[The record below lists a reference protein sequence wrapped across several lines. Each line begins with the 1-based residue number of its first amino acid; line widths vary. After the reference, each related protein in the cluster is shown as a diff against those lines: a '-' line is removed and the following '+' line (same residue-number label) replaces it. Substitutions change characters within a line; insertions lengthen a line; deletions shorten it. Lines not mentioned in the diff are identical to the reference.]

1 MSVKFMSGAESSKY
15 TFPENEIG
23 TISNKV
29 TELNNSF
36 QQDIE
41 NVKQQID
48 IERSIRE
55 NDDNKNFVEIQKI
68 NSNIIDIYR
77 RSEPIFNLLAII
89 VTSRLFMFIN
99 KFTCYVGYKILGESI
114 VVLIP
119 PVGAKKKKLRT
130 LNKEFKKEVKDKKIN
145 IDKLK
150 VRFEYMDE
158 WLSKWV
164 SDEL

>member
-1 MSVKFMSGAESSKY
+1 MSVKFMSGEKSSKY
-15 TFPENEIG
+15 TIPENEIAIV
-23 TISNKV
+23 TDKV
-29 TELNNSF
+29 TDLSNAF
-36 QQDIE
+36 QQDIK
-41 NVKQQID
+41 NIKLQID
-48 IERSIRE
+48 LEKGIRE
-55 NDDNKNFVEIQKI
+55 NEDNKNRAEIQRI
-68 NSNIIDIYR
+68 NDSIIDIHHK
-77 RSEPIFNLLAII
+77 SEPIFNLLAII

-99 KFTCYVGYKILGESI
+99 KFTCFVGYKLFGETI

-119 PVGAKKKKLRT
+119 PIGSKKNKLRT
-130 LNKEFKKEVKDKKIN
+130 LNKEFKKNVKAKKIN

>member
-1 MSVKFMSGAESSKY
+1 MSVKFMSGEKSSKY
-15 TFPENEIG
+15 TIPENEIS
-23 TISNKV
+23 IVRDKV
-29 TELNNSF
+29 TDLSNTI

-41 NVKQQID
+41 NIKLRID
-48 IERSIRE
+48 LERGIRE
-55 NDDNKNFVEIQKI
+55 NEDNKNRAEIQRI
-68 NSNIIDIYR
+68 NDNIIDIYHK
-77 RSEPIFNLLAII
+77 SEPIFNLLAII

-99 KFTCYVGYKILGESI
+99 KFTCYVGYKLFGESV

-119 PVGAKKKKLRT
+119 PIGSKKNKLRT
-130 LNKEFKKEVKDKKIN
+130 LNKEFKKNVKAKKIN

>member
-1 MSVKFMSGAESSKY
+1 MSVKFMSGEKSSKY
-15 TFPENEIG
+15 TIPENEIS
-23 TISNKV
+23 IVRDKV
-29 TELNNSF
+29 TDLSNTF

-41 NVKQQID
+41 NIKLQID
-48 IERSIRE
+48 LERGIRE
-55 NDDNKNFVEIQKI
+55 NEDNKNRAEMQRI
-68 NSNIIDIYR
+68 NDNIIDIYHKT
-77 RSEPIFNLLAII
+77 EPIFNLLAII

-99 KFTCYVGYKILGESI
+99 NFTCFVGYKLFGETV

-119 PVGAKKKKLRT
+119 PVEAKKNKLRT
-130 LNKEFKKEVKDKKIN
+130 LNKEFKKNVKAKKIN

>member
-1 MSVKFMSGAESSKY
+1 MSVKFMSGEKSSKY
-15 TFPENEIG
+15 TIPENEIAIV
-23 TISNKV
+23 TDKV
-29 TELNNSF
+29 TDLSNTF
-36 QQDIE
+36 QQSIE
-41 NVKQQID
+41 NIKLQID
-48 IERSIRE
+48 LERGIRE
-55 NDDNKNFVEIQKI
+55 NEDNKNRAEIQRI
-68 NSNIIDIYR
+68 NDNIIDIYHK
-77 RSEPIFNLLAII
+77 SEPIFNLLAII

-99 KFTCYVGYKILGESI
+99 KFTCYVGYKLFGESV

-119 PVGAKKKKLRT
+119 PIGSKKNKLRT
-130 LNKEFKKEVKDKKIN
+130 LNKEFKKNVKAKKIN

>member
-1 MSVKFMSGAESSKY
+1 MSVKFMSGEKSSKY
-15 TFPENEIG
+15 TIPENEIS
-23 TISNKV
+23 IVRDKV
-29 TELNNSF
+29 TDLSNTI

-41 NVKQQID
+41 NIKLQID
-48 IERSIRE
+48 LERGIRE
-55 NDDNKNFVEIQKI
+55 NEDNKNRAEIQRI
-68 NSNIIDIYR
+68 NDNIIDIYHK
-77 RSEPIFNLLAII
+77 SEPIFNLLAII
-89 VTSRLFMFIN
+89 VTSRLFMLIN
-99 KFTCYVGYKILGESI
+99 KLTCYVGYKLFGETI

-119 PVGAKKKKLRT
+119 PVGAKKNKLRT
-130 LNKEFKKEVKDKKIN
+130 LNKEFKKNVKDKKIN

>member
-1 MSVKFMSGAESSKY
+1 MSVKFMNGAESSKF
-15 TFPENEIG
+15 TIPENEIAIV
-23 TISNKV
+23 TDKV
-29 TELNNSF
+29 TDLSNSF
-36 QQDIE
+36 KQDIE
-41 NVKQQID
+41 NIKLQID
-48 IERSIRE
+48 LEKGIRE
-55 NDDNKNFVEIQKI
+55 NEDNKNRMEIQRI
-68 NSNIIDIYR
+68 NDNIIDIYHK
-77 RSEPIFNLLAII
+77 SEPIFNLLAII

-99 KFTCYVGYKILGESI
+99 KFTCYVGYKLFGESV

-119 PVGAKKKKLRT
+119 PIGSKKNKLRT
-130 LNKEFKKEVKDKKIN
+130 LNKEFKKNVKAKKIN